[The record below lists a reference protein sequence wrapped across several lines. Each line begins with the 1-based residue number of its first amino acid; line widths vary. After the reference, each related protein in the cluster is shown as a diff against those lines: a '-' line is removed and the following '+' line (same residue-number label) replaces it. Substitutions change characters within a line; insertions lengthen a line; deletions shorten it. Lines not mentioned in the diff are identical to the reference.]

1 MKTKLNKKEKELYEY
16 LNNEYKTDR
25 DKPIAIMIYN
35 TDKELFTTVHG
46 DKVKDKNV
54 LIAGIL
60 CKVIGNL
67 LIEAGFDN
75 IEDLGTAYAMLEA
88 YNTPIEKLNDIKDLF
103 K

>member
-1 MKTKLNKKEKELYEY
+1 MKKKLNKKEQELYEY
-16 LNNEYKTDR
+16 LNNEFKEDR
-25 DKPIAIMIYN
+25 KKPIAITVHN
-35 TDKELFTTVHG
+35 TDTQLFTTAHG
-46 DKVKDKNV
+46 DNLKDKNI

-88 YNTPIEKLNDIKDLF
+88 YNTPMEKLSDIKNLF
-103 K
+103 D